1 MSRQTRCEERT
12 GQGAGGGTAR
22 ALRRCAC
29 WLAPL
34 LLLLGPGAQAQ
45 AGSGVALAHKRVL
58 YLAPYGFGR
67 PGIDAVTRTFS
78 NTMAAGGVPSENI
91 AVEFLNLNRNVGP
104 DYRAKLRELLLL
116 QYSAKPPDLIV
127 VLQQPGLDYALDEL
141 RDLAPGVPI
150 VSANAEA
157 PAAQALGGHPL
168 LLQAAKVDVAH
179 TLAQAMALF
188 PASERVVFAL
198 GSAPADQLT
207 KHQAE
212 AALAAMPRRLAAEY
226 TDHLTAAAMLARVAS
241 LPPRTLLVIAT
252 VNRDAAGTPVNPTE
266 LGMRMTQVANAPAF
280 VLYSTTM
287 GSGALGGAVLH
298 IERLAQQLAQ
308 LSLQLLD
315 GSRVLVPGVTAIS
328 ASGTSMYDWGQLK
341 RWRADP
347 GVLPADTI
355 FLNRPPSLW
364 EQHRAAVLAT
374 GAAFLVLTALL
385 LALLAQRR
393 RLLLAEADSRESE
406 QRFRVLV
413 EHAPEAIVVY
423 DVDLRRFVDANTKAE
438 RLFACTRA
446 ELLAGGP
453 ERFYLAD
460 QPDGLPMRRSMLR
473 HAERSAAGEEQVF
486 ERAVRARDGR
496 CFPCEVSL
504 VRLPAA
510 GRRLLRGGYVDI
522 SERKRAEQE
531 LLQHRDHLGDLVAE
545 RTAALSVALR
555 DAEAANRAKSVFL
568 ANMSHELRTPLNS
581 VIGFSRMMSDAAGM
595 GGEDKRNL
603 EIIHRSGHHLL
614 TLINDILELSK
625 VEAGR
630 VMLQVEAVGLDGL
643 LHEVLE
649 MIRVRTRQTG
659 AELVLACGPLPAVV
673 RADGAKLRQVLLNL
687 LSNAAKFAGAGRI
700 TLALDARCEGDDC
713 ALAFSVH
720 DTGIGIAAADLERI
734 FEPFVQADSPGT
746 QAGTGLGLTI
756 SREFVRLMGGEL
768 RVRSQPGA
776 GSEFSFTIPVRV
788 ERDARPAAAPDARV
802 APLAPHQQGRAVLVV
817 DDNADCRQL
826 LRGLLA
832 PLGFRVAEAAGAVEA
847 MAALAAGSAEL
858 VLLDWR
864 MPGMDGLELARWVRA
879 QPGLAQPRVVM
890 LTASA
895 FEEERREALA
905 AGADDFL
912 RKPVE
917 YDKLLA
923 VLEQQLQLRF
933 VRREALAA
941 DDPAPGALEAG
952 ELAQL
957 PPAVRAGLMLA
968 VRELDLGRAGALL
981 AALPPALA
989 PLAARIRA
997 MLDAHQ
1003 YQPLWQMLHDLQP
1016 VAQ

>member
-1 MSRQTRCEERT
+1 
-12 GQGAGGGTAR
+12 AR
-22 ALRRCAC
+22 R
-29 WLAPL
+29 LAPL
-34 LLLLGPGAQAQ
+34 LLLLPLSLAWAAGAHVQA
-45 AGSGVALAHKRVL
+45 AAAADAALAHKRVL

-67 PGIDAVTRTFS
+67 VGLDTFTRTYV
-78 NTMAAGGVPSENI
+78 NAMAAGGVEAENVM
-91 AVEFLNLNRNVGP
+91 VEFLNLNRSAGP
-104 DYRAKLRELLLL
+104 AYRAKLRDLLLL
-116 QYSAKPPDLIV
+116 EYGARPPDLIV
-127 VLQQPGLDYALDEL
+127 AIQQPGLDYALNEL
-141 RDLAPGVPI
+141 RELAPGVPI

-157 PAAQALGGHPL
+157 PAAQALGSHPL
-168 LLQAAKVDVAH
+168 LQQSAQVDVAR
-179 TLAQAMALF
+179 TLSQALALF
-188 PASERVVFAL
+188 PDTERVVFAL
-198 GSAPADQLT
+198 GTGPADQLS
-207 KHQAE
+207 KRQAQ
-212 AALAAMPRRLAAEY
+212 AALAAMPRRLAVEF
-226 TDHLTAAAMLARVAS
+226 TDRLTAPAMLERVAQ
-241 LPPRTLLVIAT
+241 LPPHTLLVIAT
-252 VNRDAAGTPVNPTE
+252 VNRDAAGTPVNPSE
-266 LGMRMTQVANAPAF
+266 IAMRMAQLANAPAF
-280 VLYSTTM
+280 ALYSTTM

-298 IERLAQQLAQ
+298 IERLAQQLAV

-315 GSRVLVPGVTAIS
+315 GSRTLAPGIS
-328 ASGTSMYDWGQLK
+328 AAPAAGTSMYDWAQLQ
-341 RWRADP
+341 RWKADP
-347 GVLPADTI
+347 AVLPADTI

-364 EQHRAAVLAT
+364 EQHRVPVLAA
-374 GAAFLVLTALL
+374 GAAFLVLSALV
-385 LALLAQRR
+385 LALLGQRR
-393 RLLLAEADSRESE
+393 RLLLAEARSRESE

-413 EHAPEAIVVY
+413 EHAPEAILVY
-423 DVDLRRFVDANTKAE
+423 DLDLKRFVDANSKAE
-438 RLFACTRA
+438 RLFACSRD
-446 ELLAGGP
+446 ELLASGP
-453 ERFYLAD
+453 ERFYPPD
-460 QPDGLPMRRSMLR
+460 QPDGLAPHTSVRRN
-473 HAERSAAGEEQVF
+473 AQRSAAGEQVVI
-486 ERAVRARDGR
+486 ERAVRALDGR

-504 VRLPAA
+504 VHMPAA
-510 GRRLLRGGYVDI
+510 GRRLLRSGFVDI

-531 LLQHRDHLGDLVAE
+531 LRQHRNHLEELVQQ

-581 VIGFSRMMSDAAGM
+581 VIGFSRMMAQAAGM

-630 VMLQVEAVGLDGL
+630 VVLQPEAVGLDGL
-643 LHEVLE
+643 LAEVLE
-649 MIRVRTRQTG
+649 MIRVRTAQTG
-659 AELVLACGPLPAVV
+659 AELVLACGPLPPVV

-700 TLALDARCEGDDC
+700 TLALDARCSGDDC
-713 ALAFSVH
+713 TLAFSVH

-734 FEPFVQADSPGT
+734 FEPFVQADTAAT

-776 GSEFSFTIPVRV
+776 GSEFSFTIPARI
-788 ERDARPAAAPDARV
+788 EREARPAALPDPRV

-832 PLGFRVAEAAGAVEA
+832 PLGFRVTEAAGAAEA
-847 MAALAAGSAEL
+847 MAALTAGGAEL

-864 MPGMDGLELARWVRA
+864 MPGMDGLALARWVRA

-933 VRREALAA
+933 VRREAPAA
-941 DDPAPGALEAG
+941 DTAACGALEAG

-968 VRELDLGRAGALL
+968 VRELDLGRAAAMLD
-981 AALPPALA
+981 ALPPALA
-989 PLAARIRA
+989 PLALRIRA